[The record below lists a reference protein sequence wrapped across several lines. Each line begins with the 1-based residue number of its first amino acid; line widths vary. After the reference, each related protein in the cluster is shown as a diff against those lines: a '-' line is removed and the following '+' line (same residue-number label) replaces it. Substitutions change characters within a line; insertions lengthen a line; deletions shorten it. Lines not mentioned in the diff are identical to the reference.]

1 MGRSAA
7 QSVGLQGWSRG
18 RCARKS
24 GLERINH
31 ASHHYRT
38 DDSKE
43 GIAATLPFTVALT
56 EEHLRPSDR
65 TYNGPLSGGEALSRQ
80 FLR

>member
-1 MGRSAA
+1 MPHSRWVYK
-7 QSVGLQGWSRG
+7 VGAVGAVPENRAW
-18 RCARKS
+18 
-24 GLERINH
+24 N
-31 ASHHYRT
+31 ASHHYGT